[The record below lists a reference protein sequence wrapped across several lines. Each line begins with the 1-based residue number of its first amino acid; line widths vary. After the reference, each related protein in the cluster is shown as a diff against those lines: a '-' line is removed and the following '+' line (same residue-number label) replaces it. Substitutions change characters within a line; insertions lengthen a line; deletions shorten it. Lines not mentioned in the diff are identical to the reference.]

1 MFAQSVSG
9 TVTDE
14 NGNALFGANVTV
26 EGTSSGAATGADGS
40 YSVDGVEGG
49 TYTVTASYIGY
60 ESASI
65 SVSVDGSATA
75 NFSLASSAVAGNSVS
90 VLGSRFARNVDE
102 QAVPVE
108 VITELEIRASGYTE
122 TNDLLQALVPSYN
135 SPKGYITDGSDHMR
149 PATLRGMA
157 PNQTLVLVNGKRRHQ
172 GALVHVNG
180 SVGRGSTQVDLN
192 AIPASA
198 IEKIEVLR
206 DGAAAQYGSDAVAGV
221 INLIL
226 KEAGGADLSITY
238 GQNFSYFD
246 RGYAAGEGLIAGQ
259 DADTYSWDLDTEDD
273 GTGYLPYT
281 SDRGTARSGLE
292 TVLKKDGRNL
302 IVHGG
307 SGINLLGG
315 SVYVSGQLRD
325 GGRSNR
331 AGLDPRQQY
340 FSGTETARGSS
351 STGYGQ
357 ESAEYYA
364 AKERAFNRENHRIGS
379 GEFEQ
384 VSLMF
389 NGSFPMENGGTFYI
403 FGGTNT
409 RDGESGCYY
418 RRARDNRSVRAW
430 YPDGFLPLISP
441 TLSDKSLAFGMK
453 GLLEGSS
460 SRDIVGA
467 IAYDVSVT
475 TGGNDFEWGMKNSHN
490 ATAGVGP
497 NQQSE
502 FNLGTLGYDQT
513 TLNADFQTTTTLPG
527 FEGDVSLAW
536 GAEVRLEN
544 YTIEAGEE
552 AGYADYGYD
561 IIDGPNGDPN
571 KVQEWDDLNGNGKYD
586 AGEPVIRRGADSAAV
601 GCQCLPGLAPANEQD
616 RDREAVSVYSEI
628 SGNLSDAL
636 TLDLALRIENYSD
649 FGSTTNG
656 KVAMRY
662 ELQEGVAARGSFSTG
677 FRAPAL
683 QEAYFSSIA
692 TNFIDGVPLEV
703 GTFPVDTEAA
713 RALGATDLEPETS
726 SNVSAGM
733 TYKDDKFSLS
743 VDAYMITV
751 EDRISMSETFKGSGT
766 TSNMVSFFAERGVP
780 AAAGRYFFNGIDTET
795 TGLDIVATMRE
806 DVANGSLL
814 LKAAMNFND
823 TEVTN
828 KGELVTPAALSAYT
842 GEELLGRANTVRYE
856 SSTPKESFQLSATLQ
871 KPTSTFMWK
880 LNRWGEVTI
889 PAGTVQREQVLSG
902 KWTVDTEYSFQ
913 VNSQVRLSLGINNLF
928 DQYPDKTIK
937 RNSFNGI
944 FQHSGYS
951 PFGFTGRYVY
961 TRLNMTL

>member
-1 MFAQSVSG
+1 MRKLYNMLALVAISGFMFAQGSVSG
-9 TVTDE
+9 TVTDG

-26 EGTSSGAATGADGS
+26 EGTASGAATGADGS
-40 YSVDGVEGG
+40 YSVDGVASG

-65 SVSVDGSATA
+65 SVNVDGASTA
-75 NFSLASSAVAGNSVS
+75 NFSLASSAVAGNAVS
-90 VLGSRFARNVDE
+90 VLGSRFSRNVDE

-108 VITELEIRASGYTE
+108 VITELEIRASGFTE
-122 TNDLLQALVPSYN
+122 TNELLQALVPSYN

-221 INLIL
+221 INLVL
-226 KEAGGADLSITY
+226 KETGGSDVSVTFGQNLSYFERGYNSGEGFIDGQDDTTY
-238 GQNFSYFD
+238 GWDVNENDGIGYQPYTAD
-246 RGYAAGEGLIAGQ
+246 RG
-259 DADTYSWDLDTEDD
+259 W
-273 GTGYLPYT
+273 
-281 SDRGTARSGLE
+281 ARPGVE
-292 TVLKKDGRNL
+292 KVLKKDGKNL

-307 SGINLLGG
+307 TGLNVLGG
-315 SVYVSGQLRD
+315 NLYVSGQFRD
-325 GGRSNR
+325 GGRTNR
-331 AGLDPRQQY
+331 AGLDPRRQY
-340 FSGTETARGSS
+340 FAGMDE
-351 STGYGQ
+351 
-357 ESAEYYA
+357 E
-364 AKERAFNRENHRIGS
+364 ERAFNRENHRIGA
-379 GEFEQ
+379 GAFEQ

-389 NGSFPMENGGTFYI
+389 NGSFPMERGTLYA
-403 FGGTNT
+403 FGGMNT

-418 RRARDNRSVRAW
+418 RRAQDNRTLRAW

-441 TLSDKSLAFGMK
+441 TLTDTSMAVGMK
-453 GLLEGSS
+453 GLMSNGM
-460 SRDIVGA
+460 
-467 IAYDVSVT
+467 AYDVSVN
-475 TGGNDFEWGMKNSHN
+475 TGSNEFAWGMVNSHN
-490 ATAGVGP
+490 ATAGTGP

-502 FNLGTLGYDQT
+502 FDLGTLGYSQT
-513 TLNADFQTTTTLPG
+513 TVNVDMSTQRDMAG
-527 FEGDVSLAW
+527 FVGPVSLAF
-536 GAEVRLEN
+536 GAEVRMEN
-544 YTIEAGEE
+544 YEIEAGEE
-552 AGYADYGYD
+552 AGYTDYGYD
-561 IIDGPNGDPN
+561 VLDGPN
-571 KVQEWDDLNGNGKYD
+571 
-586 AGEPVIRRGADSAAV
+586 AGASAAV

-616 RDREAVSVYSEI
+616 RDREAVSIYAEM
-628 SGNLSDAL
+628 SGNVMEELQ
-636 TLDLALRIENYSD
+636 LDVALRTENYSD

-662 ELQEGVAARGSFSTG
+662 ELADGVAARGSFSTG

-713 RALGATDLEPETS
+713 RALGSKDLEPETS
-726 SNVSAGM
+726 TNISAGM
-733 TYKDDKFSLS
+733 TYKDEQFSLS
-743 VDAYMITV
+743 VDAYQINV
-751 EDRISMSETFKGSGT
+751 DDRISMSETFRGSGA
-766 TSNMVSFFAERGVP
+766 TSDMVTFFEERGVP
-780 AAAGRYFFNGIDTET
+780 ASGGRYFFNGINTET
-795 TGLDIVATMRE
+795 KGLDIVATMRH
-806 DVANGSLL
+806 DVAMGSLT

-828 KGELVTPAALSAYT
+828 KDDLVTPNELAAYT
-842 GEELLGRANTVRYE
+842 TSQLLGRQNTVRYE
-856 SSTPKESFQLSATLQ
+856 SSSPKENFQFSAMLQ
-871 KPTSTFMWK
+871 KPTSTLMAK

-889 PAGTVQREQVLSG
+889 PASSVEREQVLSP
-902 KWTVDTEYSFQ
+902 KWTVDMEYSFQ
-913 VNSQVRLSLGINNLF
+913 VSSQVRMALGVNNLL
-928 DQYPDKTIK
+928 DEYPDKTVK

-951 PFGFTGRYVY
+951 PFGFSGRYIY
-961 TRLNMTL
+961 TRLDMSL

>member
-1 MFAQSVSG
+1 MYINKGNKMRKLYNMLALVAISGFMFAQGSVSG
-9 TVTDE
+9 TVTDG

-26 EGTSSGAATGADGS
+26 EGTASGAATGADGS
-40 YSVDGVEGG
+40 YSVDGVASG

-65 SVSVDGSATA
+65 SVNVDGASTA
-75 NFSLASSAVAGNSVS
+75 NFSLASSAVAGNAVS
-90 VLGSRFARNVDE
+90 VLGSRFSRNVDE

-108 VITELEIRASGYTE
+108 VITELEIRASGFTE
-122 TNDLLQALVPSYN
+122 TNELLQALVPSYN

-221 INLIL
+221 INLVL
-226 KEAGGADLSITY
+226 KETGGSDVSVTFGQNLSYFERGYNSGEGFIDGQDDTTY
-238 GQNFSYFD
+238 GWDVNENDGIGYQPYTAD
-246 RGYAAGEGLIAGQ
+246 RG
-259 DADTYSWDLDTEDD
+259 W
-273 GTGYLPYT
+273 
-281 SDRGTARSGLE
+281 ARPGVE
-292 TVLKKDGRNL
+292 KVLKKDGKNL

-307 SGINLLGG
+307 TGLNVLGG
-315 SVYVSGQLRD
+315 NLYVSGQFRD
-325 GGRSNR
+325 GGRTNR
-331 AGLDPRQQY
+331 AGLDPRRQY
-340 FSGTETARGSS
+340 FAGMDE
-351 STGYGQ
+351 
-357 ESAEYYA
+357 E
-364 AKERAFNRENHRIGS
+364 ERAFNRENHRIGA
-379 GEFEQ
+379 GAFEQ

-389 NGSFPMENGGTFYI
+389 NGSFPMERGTLYA
-403 FGGTNT
+403 FGGMNT

-418 RRARDNRSVRAW
+418 RRAQDNRTLRAW

-441 TLSDKSLAFGMK
+441 TLTDTSMAVGMK
-453 GLLEGSS
+453 GLMSNGM
-460 SRDIVGA
+460 
-467 IAYDVSVT
+467 AYDVSVN
-475 TGGNDFEWGMKNSHN
+475 TGSNEFAWGMVNSHN
-490 ATAGVGP
+490 ATAGTGP

-502 FNLGTLGYDQT
+502 FDLGTLGYSQT
-513 TLNADFQTTTTLPG
+513 TVNVDMSTQRDMAG
-527 FEGDVSLAW
+527 FVGPVSLAF
-536 GAEVRLEN
+536 GAEVRMEN
-544 YTIEAGEE
+544 YEIEAGEE
-552 AGYADYGYD
+552 AGYTDYGYD
-561 IIDGPNGDPN
+561 VLDGPN
-571 KVQEWDDLNGNGKYD
+571 
-586 AGEPVIRRGADSAAV
+586 AGASAAV

-616 RDREAVSVYSEI
+616 RDREAVSIYAEM
-628 SGNLSDAL
+628 SGNVMEELQ
-636 TLDLALRIENYSD
+636 LDVALRTENYSD

-662 ELQEGVAARGSFSTG
+662 ELADGVAARGSFSTG

-713 RALGATDLEPETS
+713 RALGSKDLEPETS
-726 SNVSAGM
+726 TNISAGM
-733 TYKDDKFSLS
+733 TYKDEQFSLS
-743 VDAYMITV
+743 VDAYQINV
-751 EDRISMSETFKGSGT
+751 DDRISMSETFRGSGA
-766 TSNMVSFFAERGVP
+766 TSDMVTFFEERGVP
-780 AAAGRYFFNGIDTET
+780 ASGGRYFFNGINTET
-795 TGLDIVATMRE
+795 KGLDIVATMRH
-806 DVANGSLL
+806 DVAMGSLT

-828 KGELVTPAALSAYT
+828 KDDLVTPNELAAYT
-842 GEELLGRANTVRYE
+842 TSQLLGRQNTVRYE
-856 SSTPKESFQLSATLQ
+856 SSSPKENFQFSAMLQ
-871 KPTSTFMWK
+871 KPTSTLMAK

-889 PAGTVQREQVLSG
+889 PASSVEREQVLSP
-902 KWTVDTEYSFQ
+902 KWTVDMEYSFQ
-913 VNSQVRLSLGINNLF
+913 LNSQVRMALGVNNLL
-928 DQYPDKTIK
+928 DEYPDKTVK

-951 PFGFTGRYVY
+951 PFGFSGRYIY
-961 TRLNMTL
+961 TRLDMSL

>member
-1 MFAQSVSG
+1 MYINKGKTMRKLYNMIALVLFSSLMFAQSVSG

-302 IVHGG
+302 IVHAG

-340 FSGTETARGSS
+340 FNGMDE
-351 STGYGQ
+351 
-357 ESAEYYA
+357 
-364 AKERAFNRENHRIGS
+364 KERAFNRENHRIGS

-389 NGSFPMENGGTFYI
+389 NGSFPMENGGTFYM
-403 FGGTNT
+403 FGGMNS

-418 RRARDNRSVRAW
+418 RRANDNRTLRAW

-441 TLSDKSLAFGMK
+441 TLSDQSLAFGMK

-460 SRDIVGA
+460 SRDIVDA

-502 FNLGTLGYDQT
+502 FNLGTLGYKQT
-513 TLNADFQTTTTLPG
+513 TVNADFQTTTTLPG

-561 IIDGPNGDPN
+561 VLDGP
-571 KVQEWDDLNGNGKYD
+571 K
-586 AGEPVIRRGADSAAV
+586 AGASAAV

-616 RDREAVSVYSEI
+616 RDREAVSLYSEV
-628 SGNLSDAL
+628 SGNLSEAL
-636 TLDLALRIENYSD
+636 SLDLALRMENYSD

-726 SNVSAGM
+726 NNVSAGM

-937 RNSFNGI
+937 RNSFHGI

>member
-1 MFAQSVSG
+1 MRKLYNMLALVAISGFMFAQGSVSG
-9 TVTDE
+9 TVTDG

-26 EGTSSGAATGADGS
+26 EGTASGAATGADGS
-40 YSVDGVEGG
+40 YSVDGVASG

-65 SVSVDGSATA
+65 SVNVDGASTA
-75 NFSLASSAVAGNSVS
+75 NFSLASSAVAGNAVS
-90 VLGSRFARNVDE
+90 VLGSRFSRNVDE

-108 VITELEIRASGYTE
+108 VITELEIRASGFTE
-122 TNDLLQALVPSYN
+122 TNELLQALVPSYN

-221 INLIL
+221 INLVL
-226 KEAGGADLSITY
+226 KETGGSDVSVTF
-238 GQNFSYFD
+238 GQNLSYFE
-246 RGYAAGEGLIAGQ
+246 RGYNAGEGFIDGQ
-259 DADTYSWDLDTEDD
+259 DDSTYGWDVNEND
-273 GTGYLPYT
+273 GIGYQPYT
-281 SDRGTARSGLE
+281 ADRGWARPGVQK
-292 TVLKKDGRNL
+292 VLKKDGKNL

-307 SGINLLGG
+307 TGLNVLGG
-315 SVYVSGQLRD
+315 NLYVSGQFRD
-325 GGRSNR
+325 GGRTNR
-331 AGLDPRQQY
+331 AGLDPRRQY
-340 FSGTETARGSS
+340 FAGMDE
-351 STGYGQ
+351 
-357 ESAEYYA
+357 E
-364 AKERAFNRENHRIGS
+364 ERAFNRENHRIGA
-379 GEFEQ
+379 GAFEQ

-389 NGSFPMENGGTFYI
+389 NGSFPMERGTLYA
-403 FGGTNT
+403 FGGMNT

-418 RRARDNRSVRAW
+418 RRAQDNRTLRAW

-441 TLSDKSLAFGMK
+441 TLTDTSMAVGMK
-453 GLLEGSS
+453 GLMSNGM
-460 SRDIVGA
+460 
-467 IAYDVSVT
+467 AYDVSVN
-475 TGGNDFEWGMKNSHN
+475 TGSNEFAWGMVNSHN
-490 ATAGVGP
+490 ATAGTGP

-502 FNLGTLGYDQT
+502 FDLGTLGYSQT
-513 TLNADFQTTTTLPG
+513 TVNVDMSTQRDMAG
-527 FEGDVSLAW
+527 FVGPVSLAF
-536 GAEVRLEN
+536 GAEVRMEN
-544 YTIEAGEE
+544 YEIEAGEE
-552 AGYADYGYD
+552 AGYTDYGYD
-561 IIDGPNGDPN
+561 VLDGPN
-571 KVQEWDDLNGNGKYD
+571 
-586 AGEPVIRRGADSAAV
+586 AGASAAV

-616 RDREAVSVYSEI
+616 RDRDAVSIYAEM
-628 SGNLSDAL
+628 SGNVMEELQ
-636 TLDLALRIENYSD
+636 LDVALRTENYSD

-662 ELQEGVAARGSFSTG
+662 ELADGVAARGSFSTG

-713 RALGATDLEPETS
+713 RALGSKDLEPETS
-726 SNVSAGM
+726 TNISAGM
-733 TYKDDKFSLS
+733 TYKDEQFSLS
-743 VDAYMITV
+743 VDAYQINV
-751 EDRISMSETFKGSGT
+751 DDRISMSETFRGSGA
-766 TSNMVSFFAERGVP
+766 TSDMVTFFEERGVP
-780 AAAGRYFFNGIDTET
+780 ASGGRYFFNGINTET
-795 TGLDIVATMRE
+795 KGLDIVATMRQ
-806 DVANGSLL
+806 DVAMGSLT

-828 KGELVTPAALSAYT
+828 KDDLVTPDELAAYT
-842 GEELLGRANTVRYE
+842 TSQLLGRENTVRYE
-856 SSTPKESFQLSATLQ
+856 SSSPKENFQFSAMLQ
-871 KPTSTFMWK
+871 KPTSTLMAK

-889 PAGTVQREQVLSG
+889 PASSVEREQVLSP
-902 KWTVDTEYSFQ
+902 KWTVDMEYSFQ
-913 VNSQVRLSLGINNLF
+913 LNSTVRMSLGVNNLL
-928 DQYPDKTIK
+928 DEYPDKTVK

-951 PFGFTGRYVY
+951 PFGFSGRYIY
-961 TRLNMTL
+961 TRLDMNL

>member
-1 MFAQSVSG
+1 MRKLYNMIALVLFSSLMFAQSVSG

-60 ESASI
+60 ESAST
-65 SVSVDGSATA
+65 SVSVDGSTTA

-238 GQNFSYFD
+238 GQNFSYFE
-246 RGYAAGEGLIAGQ
+246 RGYKPGEGLIDGQ
-259 DADTYSWDLDTEDD
+259 DENTYSWDLDLDD
-273 GTGYLPYT
+273 IGTGYLPYT
-281 SDRGTARSGLE
+281 SDRESARSGLE

-302 IVHGG
+302 IVHAGNG
-307 SGINLLGG
+307 MNLLGG
-315 SVYVSGQLRD
+315 SVYVSLQVRD

-340 FSGTETARGSS
+340 FDGMDE
-351 STGYGQ
+351 
-357 ESAEYYA
+357 
-364 AKERAFNRENHRIGS
+364 KERAFDRENHRIGS

-389 NGSFPMENGGTFYI
+389 NGAFPMENGGTFYM
-403 FGGTNT
+403 FGGMNS
-409 RDGESGCYY
+409 RDGQSGCYY
-418 RRARDNRSVRAW
+418 RRANDDRTLRAW

-441 TLSDKSLAFGMK
+441 TLSDQSLAFGMK
-453 GLLEGSS
+453 GLIGGSS
-460 SRDIVGA
+460 SRDIVEA
-467 IAYDVSVT
+467 IAYDFSLT
-475 TGGNDFEWGMKNSHN
+475 TGGNDFEWGMENSHN

-502 FNLGTLGYDQT
+502 FNLGTLGYEQT

-527 FEGDVSLAW
+527 FKGDVSLAW

-544 YTIEAGEE
+544 YTIKAGEE
-552 AGYADYGYD
+552 AGYADYEYD
-561 IIDGPNGDPN
+561 VLDGPN
-571 KVQEWDDLNGNGKYD
+571 
-586 AGEPVIRRGADSAAV
+586 AGASAAV

-616 RDREAVSVYSEI
+616 RDREAASIYSEI
-628 SGNLSDAL
+628 SGNVSDAM
-636 TLDLALRIENYSD
+636 TLDLALRMENYSD

-703 GTFPVDTEAA
+703 GTFPVDTAAA
-713 RALGATDLEPETS
+713 RALGAKDLEPETS
-726 SNVSAGM
+726 NNISAGM
-733 TYKDDKFSLS
+733 TYKDDQFSLS

-751 EDRISMSETFKGSGT
+751 EDRISMSETFQNKKGTQS
-766 TSNMVSFFAERGVP
+766 MVNFFKERGVP

-795 TGLDIVATMRE
+795 TGLDIVATKRN

-828 KGELVTPAALSAYT
+828 KGDLVTPAALSEYT
-842 GEELLGRANTVRYE
+842 DNDLLGRANTIRYE
-856 SSTPKESFQLSATLQ
+856 SSAPKESFQLSATLQ

-889 PAGTVQREQVLSG
+889 PAGTIEREQVLSG
-902 KWTVDTEYSFQ
+902 KWTFDTEYSFQ
-913 VNSQVRLSLGINNLF
+913 YNSQVRLSLGINNLF

-937 RNSFNGI
+937 SNSFNGI

-951 PFGFTGRYVY
+951 PFGFTGRYIY

>member
-259 DADTYSWDLDTEDD
+259 DADTYSWDLDIEDE

-302 IVHGG
+302 IVHAG

-340 FSGTETARGSS
+340 FDGMDE
-351 STGYGQ
+351 
-357 ESAEYYA
+357 
-364 AKERAFNRENHRIGS
+364 KERAFNRENHRIGS

-389 NGSFPMENGGTFYI
+389 NGSFPMENGGTFYM
-403 FGGTNT
+403 FGGMNS

-418 RRARDNRSVRAW
+418 RRANDNRTLRAW

-441 TLSDKSLAFGMK
+441 TLSDQSLAFGMK
-453 GLLEGSS
+453 GLLEGST
-460 SRDIVGA
+460 SRDIVEA

-502 FNLGTLGYDQT
+502 FNLGTLGYKQT
-513 TLNADFQTTTTLPG
+513 TVNADFQTTTTLPG

-561 IIDGPNGDPN
+561 VLDGP
-571 KVQEWDDLNGNGKYD
+571 K
-586 AGEPVIRRGADSAAV
+586 AGASAAV

-616 RDREAVSVYSEI
+616 RDREAVSLYSEV
-628 SGNLSDAL
+628 SGNLSEAM
-636 TLDLALRIENYSD
+636 TLDLALRMENYSD

-889 PAGTVQREQVLSG
+889 PAGTVEREQVLSG

>member
-1 MFAQSVSG
+1 MRKLYNMLALVAISGFMFAQGSVSG
-9 TVTDE
+9 TVTDG

-26 EGTSSGAATGADGS
+26 EGTASGAATGADGS
-40 YSVDGVEGG
+40 YSVDGVASG

-65 SVSVDGSATA
+65 SVNVDGASTA
-75 NFSLASSAVAGNSVS
+75 NFSLASSAVAGNAVS
-90 VLGSRFARNVDE
+90 VLGSRFSRNVDE

-108 VITELEIRASGYTE
+108 VITELEIRASGFTE
-122 TNDLLQALVPSYN
+122 TNELLQALVPSYN

-221 INLIL
+221 INLVL
-226 KEAGGADLSITY
+226 KETGGSDVSVTF
-238 GQNFSYFD
+238 GQNLSYFE
-246 RGYAAGEGLIAGQ
+246 RGYNAGEGFIDGQ
-259 DADTYSWDLDTEDD
+259 DDSTYGWDVNEND
-273 GTGYLPYT
+273 GIGYQPYT
-281 SDRGTARSGLE
+281 ADRGWARPGVE
-292 TVLKKDGRNL
+292 KVLKKDGKNL

-307 SGINLLGG
+307 TGLNVLGG
-315 SVYVSGQLRD
+315 NLYVSGQFRD
-325 GGRSNR
+325 GGRTNR
-331 AGLDPRQQY
+331 AGLDPRRQY
-340 FSGTETARGSS
+340 FAGMDE
-351 STGYGQ
+351 
-357 ESAEYYA
+357 E
-364 AKERAFNRENHRIGS
+364 ERAFNRENHRIGA
-379 GEFEQ
+379 GAFEQ

-389 NGSFPMENGGTFYI
+389 NGSFPMERGTLYA
-403 FGGTNT
+403 FGGMNT

-418 RRARDNRSVRAW
+418 RRAQDNRTLRAW

-441 TLSDKSLAFGMK
+441 TLTDTSMAVGMK
-453 GLLEGSS
+453 GLMSNGM
-460 SRDIVGA
+460 
-467 IAYDVSVT
+467 AYDVSVN
-475 TGGNDFEWGMKNSHN
+475 TGSNEFAWGMVNSHN
-490 ATAGVGP
+490 ATAGTGP

-502 FNLGTLGYDQT
+502 FDLGTLGYSQT
-513 TLNADFQTTTTLPG
+513 TVNVDMSTQRNMAG
-527 FEGDVSLAW
+527 FVGPVSLAF
-536 GAEVRLEN
+536 GAEVRMEN
-544 YTIEAGEE
+544 YEIQAGEE
-552 AGYADYGYD
+552 AGYTDYGYD
-561 IIDGPNGDPN
+561 VLDGPN
-571 KVQEWDDLNGNGKYD
+571 
-586 AGEPVIRRGADSAAV
+586 AGASAAV

-616 RDREAVSVYSEI
+616 RDREAVSIYAEI
-628 SGNLSDAL
+628 SGNVMEELQ
-636 TLDLALRIENYSD
+636 LDVALRTENYSD

-662 ELQEGVAARGSFSTG
+662 ELADGVAARGSFSTG

-713 RALGATDLEPETS
+713 RALGSKDLEPETS
-726 SNVSAGM
+726 TNISAGM
-733 TYKDDKFSLS
+733 TYKDEQFSLS
-743 VDAYMITV
+743 VDAYQINV
-751 EDRISMSETFKGSGT
+751 DDRISMSETFRGSGA
-766 TSNMVSFFAERGVP
+766 TSDMVTFFEERGVP
-780 AAAGRYFFNGIDTET
+780 ASGGRYFFNGINTET
-795 TGLDIVATMRE
+795 KGLDIVATMRQ
-806 DVANGSLL
+806 DVAMGSLT

-828 KGELVTPAALSAYT
+828 KDDLVTPDELAAYT
-842 GEELLGRANTVRYE
+842 TSQLLGRENTVRYE
-856 SSTPKESFQLSATLQ
+856 SSSPKENFQFSAMLQ
-871 KPTSTFMWK
+871 KPTSTLMAK

-889 PAGTVQREQVLSG
+889 PASSVEREQVLSS
-902 KWTVDTEYSFQ
+902 KWTVDMEYSFQ
-913 VNSQVRLSLGINNLF
+913 LNSQVRMALGVNNLL
-928 DQYPDKTIK
+928 DEYPDKTVK

-951 PFGFTGRYVY
+951 PFGFSGRYIY
-961 TRLNMTL
+961 TRLDMNL

>member
-1 MFAQSVSG
+1 MYINKGKTMRKLYNMIALVLFSSLMFAVDGHHSVSG
-9 TVTDE
+9 TVTDAD
-14 NGNALFGANVTV
+14 GNALFGANVTV

-40 YSVDGVEGG
+40 YSVDGVTSG

-60 ESASI
+60 ESASV
-65 SVSVDGSATA
+65 SVSVDGAATA
-75 NFSLASSAVAGNSVS
+75 NFSLASSAVAGNAVS

-108 VITELEIRASGYTE
+108 VITELEIRAAGFTE
-122 TNDLLQALVPSYN
+122 TNELLQSLVPSYN
-135 SPKGYITDGSDHMR
+135 APRGYITDGSDHMR

-198 IEKIEVLR
+198 IQKIEVLR

-221 INLIL
+221 INIIL
-226 KEAGGADLSITY
+226 KESGGADVSVTY
-238 GQNFSYFD
+238 GQNLSLFE
-246 RGYAAGEGLIAGQ
+246 RGYAAGEGLIDGQ
-259 DADTYSWDLDTEDD
+259 DASTYGWDLDEEVE
-273 GTGYLPYT
+273 GTGYLPY
-281 SDRGTARSGLE
+281 SADRGWARSGLE
-292 TVLKKDGRNL
+292 TVLKEDGRNL
-302 IVHGG
+302 IIHAGNG
-307 SGINLLGG
+307 LNLFGG
-315 SVYVSGQLRD
+315 SVYISGQIRD
-325 GGRSNR
+325 GGRTNR
-331 AGLDPRQQY
+331 AGLDPRRQY
-340 FSGTETARGSS
+340 FAGMDDK
-351 STGYGQ
+351 
-357 ESAEYYA
+357 EY
-364 AKERAFNRENHRIGS
+364 AFDRENHRIGA
-379 GEFEQ
+379 GAFEQ

-389 NGSFPMENGGTFYI
+389 NGSFPMERGGTFYA
-403 FGGTNT
+403 FGGMNS

-418 RRARDNRSVRAW
+418 RRAQDNRTLRAW

-441 TLSDKSLAFGMK
+441 TLTDTSLAVGMK
-453 GLLEGSS
+453 GIMDGMVF
-460 SRDIVGA
+460 DGM
-467 IAYDVSVT
+467 AYDFSVT
-475 TGGNDFEWGMKNSHN
+475 TGSNEFSWGMKNSHN
-490 ATAGVGP
+490 ATAGTGP
-497 NQQSE
+497 NQQAE
-502 FNLGTLGYDQT
+502 FDLGTLGYSQT
-513 TLNADFQTTTTLPG
+513 TVNFDLSTQVDLDG
-527 FEGDVSLAW
+527 FEGPVNLAM
-536 GAEVRLEN
+536 GAEMRMEN
-544 YTIEAGEE
+544 YEITAGEE

-561 IIDGPNGDPN
+561 VLDGPN
-571 KVQEWDDLNGNGKYD
+571 
-586 AGEPVIRRGADSAAV
+586 AGASAAV

-616 RDREAVSVYSEI
+616 RDRDAFSLYAEMG
-628 SGNLSDAL
+628 GNLTEDLS
-636 TLDLALRIENYSD
+636 LDVALRTENYSD

-662 ELQEGVAARGSFSTG
+662 EIEEGIAARGSFSTG

-713 RALGATDLEPETS
+713 RALGAKDLEPETS
-726 SNVSAGM
+726 ENLSLGM

-751 EDRISMSETFKGSGT
+751 EDRISMSETFRGSGT
-766 TSNMVSFFAERGVP
+766 SSNMVDFFAERGVP

-795 TGLDIVATMRE
+795 NGLDIVATMRE
-806 DVANGSLL
+806 DVAGGSLL

-828 KGELVTPAALSAYT
+828 KGDLETPAELAAYT
-842 GEELLGRANTVRYE
+842 SSVLLGRANTVRYE
-856 SSTPKESFQLSATLQ
+856 SSSPSENFQFSATLQ
-871 KPTSTFMWK
+871 KPSSTWMVK

-889 PAGTVQREQVLSG
+889 PASSVEREQVLSS
-902 KWTVDTEYSFQ
+902 KTTVDMEYSFQ
-913 VNSQVRLSLGINNLF
+913 VNSQVRMAFGANNLF
-928 DQYPDKTIK
+928 DVYPDKTIK

-951 PFGFTGRYVY
+951 PFGFNGRYIY
-961 TRLNMTL
+961 TRLDMTL

>member
-1 MFAQSVSG
+1 MRKLYNMIALVLFSSLMFAQSVSG

-259 DADTYSWDLDTEDD
+259 DADTYSWDLDIEDE

-302 IVHGG
+302 IVHAG

-340 FSGTETARGSS
+340 FDGMDE
-351 STGYGQ
+351 
-357 ESAEYYA
+357 
-364 AKERAFNRENHRIGS
+364 KERAFNRENHRIGS

-389 NGSFPMENGGTFYI
+389 NGSFPMENGGTFYM
-403 FGGTNT
+403 FGGMNS

-418 RRARDNRSVRAW
+418 RRANDNRTLRAW

-441 TLSDKSLAFGMK
+441 TLSDQSLAFGMK
-453 GLLEGSS
+453 GLLEGST
-460 SRDIVGA
+460 SRDIVEA

-502 FNLGTLGYDQT
+502 FNLGTLGYKQT
-513 TLNADFQTTTTLPG
+513 TVNADFQTTTTLPG

-561 IIDGPNGDPN
+561 VLDGP
-571 KVQEWDDLNGNGKYD
+571 K
-586 AGEPVIRRGADSAAV
+586 AGASAAV

-616 RDREAVSVYSEI
+616 RDREAVSLYSEV
-628 SGNLSDAL
+628 SGNLSEAM
-636 TLDLALRIENYSD
+636 TLDLALRMENYSD

-889 PAGTVQREQVLSG
+889 PAGTVEREQVLSG

>member
-1 MFAQSVSG
+1 MYINKGNKMRKLYNMLALVAISGFMFAQGSVSG
-9 TVTDE
+9 TVTDG

-26 EGTSSGAATGADGS
+26 EGTASGAATGADGS
-40 YSVDGVEGG
+40 YSVDGVASG

-65 SVSVDGSATA
+65 SVNVDGASTA
-75 NFSLASSAVAGNSVS
+75 NFSLASSAVAGNAVS
-90 VLGSRFARNVDE
+90 VLGSRFSRNVDE

-108 VITELEIRASGYTE
+108 VITELEIRASGFTE
-122 TNDLLQALVPSYN
+122 TNELLQALVPSYN

-221 INLIL
+221 INLVL
-226 KEAGGADLSITY
+226 KETGGSDVSVTFGQNLSYFERGYNSGEGFIDGQDDTTY
-238 GQNFSYFD
+238 GWDVNENDGIGYQPYTAD
-246 RGYAAGEGLIAGQ
+246 RG
-259 DADTYSWDLDTEDD
+259 W
-273 GTGYLPYT
+273 
-281 SDRGTARSGLE
+281 ARPGVE
-292 TVLKKDGRNL
+292 KVLKKDGKNL

-307 SGINLLGG
+307 TGLNVLGG
-315 SVYVSGQLRD
+315 NLYVSGQFRD
-325 GGRSNR
+325 GGRTNR
-331 AGLDPRQQY
+331 AGLDPRRQY
-340 FSGTETARGSS
+340 FAGMDE
-351 STGYGQ
+351 
-357 ESAEYYA
+357 E
-364 AKERAFNRENHRIGS
+364 ERAFNRENHRIGA
-379 GEFEQ
+379 GAFEQ

-389 NGSFPMENGGTFYI
+389 NGSFPMERGTLYA
-403 FGGTNT
+403 FGGMNT

-418 RRARDNRSVRAW
+418 RRAQDNRTLRAW

-441 TLSDKSLAFGMK
+441 TLTDTSMAVGMK
-453 GLLEGSS
+453 GLMSNGM
-460 SRDIVGA
+460 
-467 IAYDVSVT
+467 AYDVSVN
-475 TGGNDFEWGMKNSHN
+475 TGSNEFAWGMVNSHN
-490 ATAGVGP
+490 ATAGTGP

-502 FNLGTLGYDQT
+502 FDLGTLGYSQT
-513 TLNADFQTTTTLPG
+513 TVNVDMSTQRDMAG
-527 FEGDVSLAW
+527 FVGPVSLAF
-536 GAEVRLEN
+536 GAEVRMEN
-544 YTIEAGEE
+544 YEIEAGEE
-552 AGYADYGYD
+552 AGYTDYGYD
-561 IIDGPNGDPN
+561 VLDGPN
-571 KVQEWDDLNGNGKYD
+571 
-586 AGEPVIRRGADSAAV
+586 AGASAAV

-616 RDREAVSVYSEI
+616 RDREAVSIYAEM
-628 SGNLSDAL
+628 SGNVMEELQ
-636 TLDLALRIENYSD
+636 LDVALRTENYSD

-662 ELQEGVAARGSFSTG
+662 ELADGVAARGSFSTG

-713 RALGATDLEPETS
+713 RALGSKDLEPETS
-726 SNVSAGM
+726 TNISAGM
-733 TYKDDKFSLS
+733 TYKDEQFSLS
-743 VDAYMITV
+743 VDAYQINV
-751 EDRISMSETFKGSGT
+751 DDRISMSETFRGSGA
-766 TSNMVSFFAERGVP
+766 TSDMVTFFEERGVP
-780 AAAGRYFFNGIDTET
+780 ASGGRYFFNGINTET
-795 TGLDIVATMRE
+795 KGLDIVATMRQ
-806 DVANGSLL
+806 DVAMGSLT

-828 KGELVTPAALSAYT
+828 KDDLVTPNELAAYT
-842 GEELLGRANTVRYE
+842 TSQLLGRQNTVRYE
-856 SSTPKESFQLSATLQ
+856 SSSPKENFQFSAMLQ
-871 KPTSTFMWK
+871 KPTSTLMAK

-889 PAGTVQREQVLSG
+889 PASSVEREQVLSP
-902 KWTVDTEYSFQ
+902 KWTVDMEYSFQ
-913 VNSQVRLSLGINNLF
+913 LNSTVRMSLGVNNLL
-928 DQYPDKTIK
+928 DEYPDKTVK

-951 PFGFTGRYVY
+951 PFGFSGRYIY
-961 TRLNMTL
+961 TRLDMNL